1 MQQSAPAASAQATLS
16 DRLLDSDRAAAIELH
31 ASFQAAVLVALRDRD
46 GSLSTVFTRRHRNLP
61 RHAGEI
67 SFPGGRR
74 EPRDATL
81 IGTALRETHEE
92 IGLPASMVQ
101 ILGALEPVP
110 TVVSDHAVY
119 PFVGL
124 VPSDFSWHTSPEE
137 VEAVIEFTLPDLVRA
152 RTRTYI
158 RRGGLPIRADSYVIG
173 EHVIWGATAR
183 ILSDLL
189 ARVYRPGPTPR
200 APRA

>member
-1 MQQSAPAASAQATLS
+1 M
-16 DRLLDSDRAAAIELH
+16 LDSDRAATIGLH

-46 GSLSTVFTRRHRNLP
+46 GSLSTVLTRRHRNLS

-74 EPRDATL
+74 EPGDATL
-81 IGTALRETHEE
+81 VDTALRETHEE

-101 ILGALEPVP
+101 ILGALEPIP

-124 VPSDFSWHTSPEE
+124 VPAEFSWRTNPEE
-137 VEAVIEFTLPDLVRA
+137 VESVIEVTLSELVDAHTRA
-152 RTRTYI
+152 YARS
-158 RRGGLPIRADSYVIG
+158 GALSIRADSYVVG
-173 EHVIWGATAR
+173 DQVIWGATAR
-183 ILSDLL
+183 MLSDLL
-189 ARVYRPGPTPR
+189 ARVYP
-200 APRA
+200 